1 MKPLYISGIGMISPR
16 GRGLEKFEKALR
28 EGWMPPAVSP
38 ENRASYHIAP
48 EDLIDREVLQ
58 KAKRADRFSKLCVL
72 AAHDAVR
79 DSGLPLEEVRKTTG
93 IICSTALGAHASI
106 FKFLDG
112 IVDFGE
118 SKVSP
123 TAFAHSVH
131 NASAAYVAGALET
144 RGPVMTVTQFH
155 FVFHQALLLAY
166 AWLQEKRVERV
177 LVGVTEECSS
187 AMEYIC
193 SEKLNTSLDGKMN
206 PLAFAEKPQAVPGEG
221 SVFYLIS
228 LKPEEGKWGAISG
241 IETGSQ
247 ICGWNDTSL
256 TVVGSNGMTGS
267 EAGMGRLIKKKKAAA
282 YSPLYGSLM
291 SAGAFEAAAA
301 ALILKNQ
308 VRYPSP
314 VFDKME
320 AQKTAAYP
328 CAAVQCV
335 SQNCDGEFAFLK
347 LSKT

>member
-1 MKPLYISGIGMISPR
+1 MKPLFISGIGMISPR
-16 GRGLEKFEKALR
+16 GRGLDKFEKALR
-28 EGWMPPAVSP
+28 EGWVPPALSP
-38 ENRASYHIAP
+38 EGRASYHIAP
-48 EDLIDREVLQ
+48 EDLMDREVLH

-79 DSGLPLEEVRKTTG
+79 DSALPLEDVRKTAG
-93 IICSTALGAHASI
+93 IICATALGAHASI

-112 IVDFGE
+112 IVDYGE

-144 RGPVMTVTQFH
+144 RGPVLTVTQFH
-155 FVFHQALLLAY
+155 FVFHQALLLAH

-193 SEKLNTSLDGKMN
+193 SEKLSISSDGKIN
-206 PLAFAEKPQAVPGEG
+206 PLGFSENPQAVPGEG
-221 SVFYLIS
+221 SVFFLVS
-228 LKPEEGKWGAISG
+228 LRPEEGKWGSFTGIQTGKEARGWDNSG
-241 IETGSQ
+241 LTLVAGS
-247 ICGWNDTSL
+247 
-256 TVVGSNGMTGS
+256 GMTGS
-267 EAGMGRLIKKKKAAA
+267 EAGLGRFVKKEAAEA
-282 YSPLYGSLM
+282 YTPLYGSLM
-291 SAGAFEAAAA
+291 SGGAFEAAAA

-320 AQKTAAYP
+320 KHETAVYP